1 MLIDING
8 HVVNVQDEGE
18 PHKPPVLL
26 LHHGLGSVR
35 AWRRQTTIL
44 SEAGFRVVAYDRW
57 GYGGSDRRDGLDLPT
72 FSTDL
77 QDLNAL
83 LDALDIYRAALVGH
97 SDGGKIAL
105 YFASQQPERVTCL
118 VTVAAHIYVEA
129 KMESG
134 LMSVRQAYESD
145 ERFRH
150 RLQRAH
156 GDKYLTVFQNWFD
169 GWHQEQMLAWDMRHV
184 LAQIS
189 CPTLVVQ
196 GEEDE
201 HATPQHAK
209 DIAGCI
215 PDSELWIIPG
225 AKHMLPLENADEF
238 NTRLIHFLKNHA
250 FGD

>member
-1 MLIDING
+1 MFING
-8 HVVNVQDEGE
+8 HNLNVITAGPETGPAVV
-18 PHKPPVLL
+18 L

-35 AWRRQTTIL
+35 AWRRQIAPL
-44 SEAGFRVVAYDRW
+44 AEAGFRVVAYDRW

-83 LDALDIYRAALVGH
+83 LEALDIHRAALIGH

-134 LMSVRQAYESD
+134 LLSVRQAYESD
-145 ERFRH
+145 ARFRH

-209 DIAGCI
+209 DIAGSI

-225 AKHMLPLENADEF
+225 AKHMLPQENADEF
-238 NTRLIHFLKNHA
+238 NHRVIRFLKDHA
-250 FGD
+250 FGDR